1 MNEPTTTEV
10 TMDRAERIRSFIQE
24 ELLFEDPNRVLAL
37 DTPLLEQQVIDSLGL
52 MELVAFLEREFEIEV
67 DDSDITTEHFQT
79 IKDIAELVG
88 RSNGPNGGSAPNGR
102 EAMDSTAPRS

>member
-24 ELLFEDPNRVLAL
+24 ELLFEDPNRVLTL
-37 DTPLLEQQVIDSLGL
+37 DTPLLEQQIIDSLGL

-67 DDSDITTEHFQT
+67 DDADITTEHFQSV
-79 IKDIAELVG
+79 KEIAELVG
-88 RSNGPNGGSAPNGR
+88 RSARPNGHEAADSAVPGS
-102 EAMDSTAPRS
+102 